1 MRISD
6 ASAPTVADPGVDAQ
20 VDLAG
25 GRAGCAL
32 WWRRPPVL
40 AGHRVGRVGRYR
52 ADSVAAGTAA
62 LLEAC
67 RILAEQGC
75 TLAVGPMDGSTW
87 HHYRLVTSTGSRPPF
102 FLEPANPPEWPGHFV
117 AAGFRPFAAY
127 FSAITPRLQNLN
139 LDAGR
144 ALAPGMALRRLDP
157 RDDASEMR
165 RLHELSLACF
175 SRNLLFSPLDRD
187 DFTAMVRPLLLHLH
201 EGLSWVV
208 ECGGA
213 PVGFVLA
220 VPDRLQAERGE
231 IVDTAI
237 LKSLAVRP
245 ELRGQGVGHALVSR
259 CLTEMN
265 RQGYRHAVFAL
276 MRMGNPSARIA
287 ARYARPMRG
296 YTLFAKELRA
306 A

>member
-1 MRISD
+1 MRTSD
-6 ASAPTVADPGVDAQ
+6 ARAATVTDPGGDAQ
-20 VDLAG
+20 LNLAG

-52 ADSVAAGTAA
+52 ADTAAAGTAT

-67 RILAEQGC
+67 RILTEQGC
-75 TLAVGPMDGSTW
+75 TLAAGPIDGSTW
-87 HHYRLVTSTGSRPPF
+87 HRYRLVTSAGSRPPF
-102 FLEPANPPEWPGHFV
+102 FLEPDNPSEWPGHFI

-127 FSAITPRLQNLN
+127 VSAITPPLQDLN
-139 LDAGR
+139 LGTGR
-144 ALAPGMALRRLDP
+144 VLAPGMALRRLDP
-157 RDDASEMR
+157 GDDPSEMR

-175 SRNLLFSPLDRD
+175 SQNLLFSPLDLD
-187 DFTAMVRPLLLHLH
+187 DFTAMVRPLLPHVR
-201 EGLSWVV
+201 EGLSWVA

-213 PVGFVLA
+213 PVGFALA

-231 IVDTAI
+231 TVNTVI
-237 LKSLAVRP
+237 LKTLAVRP
-245 ELRGQGVGHALVSR
+245 EQRGQGVGHALVHR
-259 CLTEMN
+259 CLSEI
-265 RQGYRHAVFAL
+265 RRHGYRNAVFAL
-276 MRMGNPSARIA
+276 MRVGNPSARIA

-306 A
+306 E